1 MCMNFADK
9 LKSLRRQRGLTQMA
23 LAQAT
28 NVSLGV
34 IADVES
40 GRRNPSKN
48 MARILATYFGV
59 PLDAFIIESA
69 PLNAQAIDM
78 HSILEIA
85 DIVRDYMARN
95 GYDLSPEQREAL
107 VAHFYQQ
114 NLHDA
119 DAIKQQLSVM
129 QLLQSLPRKGN

>member
-1 MCMNFADK
+1 MCMTFADK
-9 LKSLRRQRGLTQMA
+9 LKSLRRERGLTQMA

-48 MARILATYFGV
+48 MARVLSQYFGV
-59 PLDAFIIESA
+59 SLDAFIVESA
-69 PLNAQAIDM
+69 PLSGATLDM
-78 HSILEIA
+78 RSVLEIA
-85 DIVRDYMARN
+85 DVVRDYMAKN
-95 GYDLSPEQREAL
+95 GYVLTADQREAL
-107 VAHFYQQ
+107 VSHFYQQ

-129 QLLQSLPRKGN
+129 AVLGSLPRKDK